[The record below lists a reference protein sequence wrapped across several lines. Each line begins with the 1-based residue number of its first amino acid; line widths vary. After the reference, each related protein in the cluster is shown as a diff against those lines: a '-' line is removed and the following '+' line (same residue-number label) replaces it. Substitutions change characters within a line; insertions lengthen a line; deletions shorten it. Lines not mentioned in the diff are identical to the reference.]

1 MENSCRKNLKQ
12 SSKKWVLASVYPKF
26 RRNLCLRSTNADLY
40 HYAGNNPV
48 RYIDPDGKED
58 FFADFWGLLESFA
71 FGRDKLFFGMM
82 KNASASHDSKSCVD
96 MDAIITR
103 LAQVPYVSSNKQTEK
118 CVSAKG
124 EYFSFTL
131 ETNAFENYVCA
142 KPQMADA
149 TMEDTVNIKA
159 QYATIISAS
168 SVAGKMV
175 VNKIGDISF
184 KYKIVNRKIVSW
196 SMSKR
201 TADGYRIFDLFFTKE
216 KAIEYLQKNKDKF
229 YENEDFKNLSQ
240 YIN

>member
-1 MENSCRKNLKQ
+1 MENSCRKKYKQ
-12 SSKKWVLASVYPKF
+12 SPKKWISASSYPEF
-26 RRNLCLRSTNADLY
+26 RRHLRLIPANAGLF

-103 LAQVPYVSSNKQTEK
+103 LAQVTYVSSNKQTEK

-149 TMEDTVNIKA
+149 TMEDTVNIKG
-159 QYATIISAS
+159 QYAFIVSATG
-168 SVAGKMV
+168 VPGKMV
-175 VNKIGDISF
+175 ANKIGDISF

-201 TADGYRIFDLFFTKE
+201 TADGFRIFDLFFTKE